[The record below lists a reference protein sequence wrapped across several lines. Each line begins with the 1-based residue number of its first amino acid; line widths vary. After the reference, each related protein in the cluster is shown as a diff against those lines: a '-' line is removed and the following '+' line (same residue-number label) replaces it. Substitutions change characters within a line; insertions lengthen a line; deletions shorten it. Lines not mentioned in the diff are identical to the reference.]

1 MGSPMSYVSKVT
13 SAGQVTIPKKVRDT
27 LGVGPGSYV
36 LLDTLGEAA
45 VLRKMDVDQD
55 TLRRIRRRVKKTGL
69 TRKRV
74 EEIVE
79 EERVGLWKET
89 REKGLR

>member
-1 MGSPMSYVSKVT
+1 MSYVSKVT
-13 SAGQVTIPKKVRDT
+13 PAGQVTIPKKVRDA
-27 LGVGPGSYV
+27 LGVGPGCYV

-45 VLRKMDVDQD
+45 ILRKMDVDQD
-55 TLRRIRRRVKKTGL
+55 TLGKIRMRVKKTGL

-79 EERVGLWKET
+79 EERGELWKET
-89 REKGLR
+89 REKDLR

>member
-1 MGSPMSYVSKVT
+1 MSYVSKVT
-13 SAGQVTIPKKVRDT
+13 AAGQVTIPKRVRDA

-55 TLRRIRRRVKKTGL
+55 TLKEIREKVKKTGL

-79 EERVGLWKET
+79 EERRRLWKET